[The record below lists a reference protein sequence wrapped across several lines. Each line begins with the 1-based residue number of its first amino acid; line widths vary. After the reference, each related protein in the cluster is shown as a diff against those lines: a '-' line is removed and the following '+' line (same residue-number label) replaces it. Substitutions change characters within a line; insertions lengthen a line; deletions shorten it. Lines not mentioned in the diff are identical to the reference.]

1 MKMKQILI
9 IEDDINIRETL
20 SDILELKGYDVIA
33 AEDGQSGIL
42 KAARYKPDLIICDIM
57 MPKQNGYQVLETIR
71 NNRWLMLKPFIF
83 LSAKSSKEEVFE
95 GLHKGANQYITKPFT
110 NSELF
115 TAIDTLSS
123 QYQTASI

>member
-1 MKMKQILI
+1 MHYRSCREYQHYKTIMKMKQILI

-57 MPKQNGYQVLETIR
+57 MQTE
-71 NNRWLMLKPFIF
+71 W
-83 LSAKSSKEEVFE
+83 
-95 GLHKGANQYITKPFT
+95 
-110 NSELF
+110 
-115 TAIDTLSS
+115 LSS
-123 QYQTASI
+123 S